1 MEWLIGFALG
11 FAADLF
17 RSVFMPASTAWLN
30 KFLPSARK
38 KANVEDNM
46 LTLQVMERLKSLGKD
61 PALAKH
67 ARDDSMQFM
76 NVLMS
81 QQEAFVEN
89 AVEVIDSTHMSQIEM
104 NIEAERRAGVAQQQM
119 ERAIVALERSGLMD
133 ERQTS
138 SLRTTQRNWDEY
150 AKSQAEFAA
159 AEFDGGSIAPLVYSS
174 ELEAVTISR
183 TGELKRMLQEM
194 HKRYGDEV
202 EA

>member
-1 MEWLIGFALG
+1 
-11 FAADLF
+11 
-17 RSVFMPASTAWLN
+17 
-30 KFLPSARK
+30 
-38 KANVEDNM
+38 
-46 LTLQVMERLKSLGKD
+46 
-61 PALAKH
+61 
-67 ARDDSMQFM
+67 
-76 NVLMS
+76 
-81 QQEAFVEN
+81 
-89 AVEVIDSTHMSQIEM
+89 MSQIEM